1 MDLTVERHDD
11 VLSIGV
17 GGRLDW
23 SNADAFKDAIKDTI
37 EETDRAVIMDFGEL
51 DFIGSAGL
59 RVVLVTA
66 KSLLERNASLLLCG
80 LSDPVRDVFRITGF
94 EQLLPIH
101 ETLAEARAS
110 LGAR

>member
-1 MDLTVERHDD
+1 MDLTTERHDN
-11 VLSIGV
+11 VLSIRV
-17 GGRLDW
+17 RGRLDW
-23 SNADAFKDAIKDTI
+23 ANSEDFRDAIRNAI
-37 EETDRAVIMDFGEL
+37 EDTDRAVIMDFGEL

-59 RVVLVTA
+59 RVVLLAA
-66 KSLLERNASLLLCG
+66 KSLLERDAKLLLCG

-110 LGAR
+110 LSA